1 MERFSQAEASI
12 RTSFLSA
19 FSFFQLTFCLSSC
32 KLTDQN
38 ICLDV
43 GIKTFHRKATMTQPF
58 SNMSYL
64 HWTRIT
70 RGTFVI
76 WIYPPHLG
84 FMWLIC
90 RSVSVE
96 YTGISTGL
104 CTDMTQRSI
113 SLCTERNSRGIYF
126 ISFIEAQK
134 KLCVSVCL
142 KAPLMLL
149 RAHDWWHIHGAD
161 GHSYNHLIKTY
172 TGEKRSVKT
181 VLEVPQWLYHFILM
195 ILEEHH

>member
-1 MERFSQAEASI
+1 MRGERRVLLIPRCALVRSVWTDDTCLIARIQVERFSQAEASI

-19 FSFFQLTFCLSSC
+19 LFFFQLTFCLSSC

-43 GIKTFHRKATMTQPF
+43 GMKTFHRKATMTQPF

-96 YTGISTGL
+96 YTGIIHWIMYRYDST
-104 CTDMTQRSI
+104 QHIFVHWEKQPRYFFYFFHRSTKEVV
-113 SLCTERNSRGIYF
+113 CF
-126 ISFIEAQK
+126 
-134 KLCVSVCL
+134 CVS
-142 KAPLMLL
+142 
-149 RAHDWWHIHGAD
+149 
-161 GHSYNHLIKTY
+161 
-172 TGEKRSVKT
+172 
-181 VLEVPQWLYHFILM
+181 
-195 ILEEHH
+195 